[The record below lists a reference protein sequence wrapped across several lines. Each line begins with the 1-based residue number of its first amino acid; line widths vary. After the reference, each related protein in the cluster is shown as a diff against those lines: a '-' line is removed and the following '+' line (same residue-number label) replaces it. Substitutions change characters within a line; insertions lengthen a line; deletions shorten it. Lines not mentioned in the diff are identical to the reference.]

1 MDIIVCIIS
10 MINTGPSFEWNK
22 SNYILLTVASF
33 AVRRT
38 CSIEFDIFQQKS
50 QPCVNDC
57 CLCWILVAMK
67 NRILMFF
74 KGMLTISANDGYSQ
88 FFRMILLSLNH
99 HIEKGKPS
107 EATIDHSR

>member
-1 MDIIVCIIS
+1 
-10 MINTGPSFEWNK
+10 
-22 SNYILLTVASF
+22 
-33 AVRRT
+33 
-38 CSIEFDIFQQKS
+38 
-50 QPCVNDC
+50 
-57 CLCWILVAMK
+57 
-67 NRILMFF
+67 MFF